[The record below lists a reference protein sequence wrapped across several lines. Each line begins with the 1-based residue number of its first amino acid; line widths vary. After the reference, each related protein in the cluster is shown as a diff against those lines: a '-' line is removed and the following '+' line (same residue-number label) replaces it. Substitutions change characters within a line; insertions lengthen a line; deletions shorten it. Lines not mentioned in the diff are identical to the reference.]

1 MRYLSKIF
9 LIAVTS
15 IILTG
20 ALAMAGTKFQN
31 KDTAKNRQNNSFG
44 TQPREER
51 GAVTTIKSKA
61 HEDNAIESKR
71 PKRKQENQNE
81 NLYISVEPEIKIK
94 K

>member
-9 LIAVTS
+9 LIAVTA
-15 IILTG
+15 IILTVT
-20 ALAMAGTKFQN
+20 LAMAGTKFPN

-51 GAVTTIKSKA
+51 DAVTTIQSKK
-61 HEDNAIESKR
+61 HEDNAIDSKR
-71 PKRKQENQNE
+71 PIKKQEDQNE
-81 NLYISVEPEIKIK
+81 NLYISVEPDIKIK